1 MNNLTKS
8 NEDYLEA
15 ILILEQKHRKVLSV
29 EIAKLLG
36 VSKPGVNRAM
46 NVLKENGLIDK
57 TDYSEITLTEKG
69 REIANKVY
77 EKHTTIKSFLLQVG
91 VSKETA
97 EKDCCLIEHVISE
110 ETYERIKDM
119 LNKENEKHSD

>member
-15 ILILEQKHRKVLSV
+15 ILILEQKKHKVLSV

-46 NVLKENGLIDK
+46 NVLKDNGLIDK

-69 REIANKVY
+69 RDVANKVY
-77 EKHTTIKSFLLQVG
+77 EKHTTIKSFLTKIGVG
-91 VSKETA
+91 EETA

-110 ETYERIKDM
+110 ETYLRIKDI
-119 LNKENEKHSD
+119 LNM